1 MPSSIT
7 AALATTIG
15 AASLL
20 GFVLAATV
28 NVLTYAAINLPA
40 RVPIAGPVHI
50 GAMIAVGA
58 AVLFALSGLAG
69 SSPAIGTRLAAWP
82 LWVRVGMLAAGL
94 YALLN
99 VALHY
104 YGAGS
109 AVPGLERTRM
119 LSSIWMA
126 LYLGA
131 ALVLLPAP
139 APDAG

>member
-1 MPSSIT
+1 MPNSIT
-7 AALATTIG
+7 TALATTIG

-20 GFVLAATV
+20 GFLLAATV
-28 NVLTYAAINLPA
+28 NALTYAGINLPA

-50 GAMIAVGA
+50 GAVIAVGA
-58 AVLFALSGLAG
+58 AVLLARSGLAG
-69 SSPAIGTRLAAWP
+69 TSPGVGARLAAWP
-82 LWVRVGMLAAGL
+82 LWVRAGLLAAGL

-104 YGAGS
+104 YGADS

-131 ALVLLPAP
+131 ALVLLAAP